1 MVVLC
6 AEVCFVTDE
15 HLGYGFG
22 RMGLEIG
29 HPELEALERVLICEV
44 EADQY
49 SANILVIHAGNVTE
63 PFLASCIPDIKP
75 HNIFDIGVIRVLHLQ
90 GLDLE
95 VPGECRSVPRL
106 ELSLDEPLD
115 EGSLPDHGLTDHDDL
130 ELLGCDGAL
139 FGIAHITPAEDVVYH
154 YI

>member
-1 MVVLC
+1 V
-6 AEVCFVTDE
+6 
-15 HLGYGFG
+15 
-22 RMGLEIG
+22 GLQIG
-29 HPELEALERVLICEV
+29 HPELEALEGVLICEV

-49 SANILVIHAGNVTE
+49 SANILVIHAGNVAE

-75 HNIFDIGVIRVLHLQ
+75 HNIFDVGVIRVLHLQ

-95 VPGECRSVPRL
+95 VPGECRSVPCL
-106 ELSLDEPLD
+106 ELPLYKPLN
-115 EGSLPDHGLTDHDDL
+115 EGSLAHHGLAYHDDL

-139 FGIAHITPAEDVVYH
+139 FGIAHITPAEYVVYH